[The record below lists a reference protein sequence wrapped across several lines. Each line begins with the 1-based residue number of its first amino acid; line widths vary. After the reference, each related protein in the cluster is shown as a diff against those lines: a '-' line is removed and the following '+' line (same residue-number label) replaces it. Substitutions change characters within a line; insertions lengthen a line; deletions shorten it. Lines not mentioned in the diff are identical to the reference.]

1 MLSPDPPLL
10 LCNAAANSGGQ
21 GVDHHTAPPST
32 TARYSCNKKRW
43 APHDM
48 TYGSPTSPR
57 GSNEAVAAAA
67 AAQPNPL
74 NPVII
79 QMDLGSG
86 ASAG

>member
-1 MLSPDPPLL
+1 
-10 LCNAAANSGGQ
+10 
-21 GVDHHTAPPST
+21 
-32 TARYSCNKKRW
+32 
-43 APHDM
+43 M

-57 GSNEAVAAAA
+57 GSNEAVAVGAA

-74 NPVII
+74 NPVIT